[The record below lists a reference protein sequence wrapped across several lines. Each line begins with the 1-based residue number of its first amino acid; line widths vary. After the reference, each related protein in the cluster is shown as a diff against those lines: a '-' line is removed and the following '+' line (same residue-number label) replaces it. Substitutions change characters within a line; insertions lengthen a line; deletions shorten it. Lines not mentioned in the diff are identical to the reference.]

1 MLNVIRN
8 LVKSIAGKILL
19 LIMVASF
26 AVWGMGDLLRS
37 GDSGLVAIVGNQK
50 ITINEFYYQFQ
61 KKLNEFNQSLEEKLT
76 EQEAHN
82 QQITFLVLNEMV
94 YGKMIQ
100 EFSENNSIYL
110 SDNIIKKAIISI
122 PQFHDKDG
130 NFNKILFDNSI
141 ISNFNSEAEFT
152 NEISKIFLNNL
163 FFENFTVPTPLNNR
177 ISDLFFNYEA
187 ETRDILYFNIDNTLI
202 EKIPSTYDGALSYYN
217 NNKSNY
223 LIDKKILV
231 RYLNANPSSFT
242 PLVDITSAEIESY
255 YEENIGTYSSEET
268 RDIEII
274 NTNSIEHAD
283 KIIELINKDIQLTE
297 FLNNE
302 GLSISKINNVKLDD
316 FDDEIA
322 INIFNNPIGIISN
335 PVKVDGIGYFV
346 IKINKINPYKVVS
359 LEESK
364 VEIIQIL
371 EDEKSYKIF
380 LENIDLIE
388 ELNLTGS
395 SLDEISNDFNLAI
408 KDAYAKDLS
417 KIISPNEYEAFLDND
432 IGYQSDLII
441 NDNDDIY
448 IIKILNII
456 ESSIPSYLEIKDNVD
471 SDYNNFQT
479 DLLLSAKITEL
490 ENTYKNTDREIFEDF
505 ANKKNLILLSKNN
518 IKRNETDIFNQST
531 LDKIFEAN
539 KDSSVMFKSLNG
551 KYGLVFIKKIIHA
564 KDFNDHINK
573 ENLNTNI
580 ISTFNK
586 SMENIL
592 RKKLG
597 DDIKYELFLN
607 NVNNL
612 FL

>member
-1 MLNVIRN
+1 M
-8 LVKSIAGKILL
+8 
-19 LIMVASF
+19 
-26 AVWGMGDLLRS
+26 
-37 GDSGLVAIVGNQK
+37 
-50 ITINEFYYQFQ
+50 
-61 KKLNEFNQSLEEKLT
+61 
-76 EQEAHN
+76 
-82 QQITFLVLNEMV
+82 
-94 YGKMIQ
+94 
-100 EFSENNSIYL
+100 
-110 SDNIIKKAIISI
+110 
-122 PQFHDKDG
+122 
-130 NFNKILFDNSI
+130 
-141 ISNFNSEAEFT
+141 
-152 NEISKIFLNNL
+152 
-163 FFENFTVPTPLNNR
+163 
-177 ISDLFFNYEA
+177 
-187 ETRDILYFNIDNTLI
+187 
-202 EKIPSTYDGALSYYN
+202 
-217 NNKSNY
+217 
-223 LIDKKILV
+223 
-231 RYLNANPSSFT
+231 
-242 PLVDITSAEIESY
+242 
-255 YEENIGTYSSEET
+255 
-268 RDIEII
+268 
-274 NTNSIEHAD
+274 
-283 KIIELINKDIQLTE
+283 
-297 FLNNE
+297 
-302 GLSISKINNVKLDD
+302 
-316 FDDEIA
+316 
-322 INIFNNPIGIISN
+322 
-335 PVKVDGIGYFV
+335 
-346 IKINKINPYKVVS
+346 
-359 LEESK
+359 
-364 VEIIQIL
+364 
-371 EDEKSYKIF
+371 
-380 LENIDLIE
+380 
-388 ELNLTGS
+388 
-395 SLDEISNDFNLAI
+395 
-408 KDAYAKDLS
+408 S

-456 ESSIPSYLEIKDNVD
+456 KSSIPSYLEIKDNVD